1 MPLGVE
7 MKRLAIMNEK
17 GGVGKSMVACQF
29 AFYAALKLGLR
40 VLVLDFDQ
48 QGNTSNTLANS
59 GKCCVAS
66 VSAGKLLVNADMPS
80 EKELESTFVLMPADN
95 LLVQLERTGVTN
107 HQAFI
112 LNLNKVLE
120 ALDDQFD
127 LCVIDTNPSPDVRA
141 TAAMANATHVI
152 APLELK
158 QESLDGVFE
167 LLNKVSGV
175 QDSLNPELKLLGLL
189 PNLVEKKPYQI
200 AGLNALLTGAGKFL
214 FKLSSGKPAAIPN
227 AAAIAEAQG
236 DGRPLWEGSRTKVER
251 VSSVCREVWEA
262 MADQMELG
270 VRSTSQ
276 DQEKA

>member
-80 EKELESTFVLMPADN
+80 AEELESTFVLMPADN

-167 LLNKVSGV
+167 LLNKVRGV

-270 VRSTSQ
+270 VRSISQ

>member
-1 MPLGVE
+1 

-29 AFYAALKLGLR
+29 AFYVALKRGLR

-48 QGNTSNTLANS
+48 QGNTTNTLTHS

-66 VSAGKLLVNADMPS
+66 VSTGKLLVNAEIPS
-80 EKELESTFVLMPADN
+80 AEDLDAPFVLMPADN
-95 LLVQLERTGVTN
+95 YLVQLERTGVTN
-107 HQAFI
+107 HQTFI
-112 LNLNKVLE
+112 LNLNNALE
-120 ALDDQFD
+120 MLDDQFD
-127 LCVIDTNPSPDVRA
+127 LCIIDTNPSPDVRA
-141 TAAMANATHVI
+141 TAAMANATHVL

-167 LLNKVSGV
+167 LLNKVRGV
-175 QDSLNPELKLLGLL
+175 QESLNPELQLLGLL

-214 FKLSSGKPAAIPN
+214 FMLPSGKPAAIPN

-236 DGRPLWEGSRTKVER
+236 DGRPLWEGPRTKVDR
-251 VSSVCREVWEA
+251 VSGICRQVWEA
-262 MADQMELG
+262 MADQMGLENRADQQL
-270 VRSTSQ
+270 
-276 DQEKA
+276 QEKA